1 MGDAMYDDAGT
12 SWGQAEADAMDRC
25 LQAPGFANRGT
36 RTPDSPRLTRIIET
50 EIIPRLLLAHL
61 EQASQV
67 PSSGLPGLTPA
78 DIETFARIVIDPR
91 RDGTMDHVEYVRAFG
106 HSLQVV
112 FLDLLAPTARLLGDM
127 WSEDLCS
134 FTDVTIGLS
143 RLQQA
148 LRELGSAFENEV
160 RPEIRGR
167 ILLAAAP
174 GEQHSFGLAM
184 LETFFRHAGWEVCGG
199 TTYTASELLRLAREE
214 WLDAIGLSL
223 SSDVFYDQARDLLA
237 SLRNASRNSSTV
249 VIVGGRYFTDNPD
262 HATAIGADT
271 MAHDAPDAL
280 RQADAQLK
288 VRLARC

>member
-1 MGDAMYDDAGT
+1 MGEAMYDDAGA
-12 SWGQAEADAMDRC
+12 SWGQAEAAAIDRC
-25 LQAPGFANRGT
+25 LEAPGFANQGT
-36 RTPDSPRLTRIIET
+36 RTPESPRLTRIIET

-61 EQASQV
+61 EESRRPQS
-67 PSSGLPGLTPA
+67 PDPGGLTSA
-78 DIETFARIVIDPR
+78 DIKAFALIAIDPV
-91 RDGTMDHVEYVRAFG
+91 RDRTMDHVDQVRGNG

-112 FLDLLAPTARLLGDM
+112 FLELLAPTARLLGEM
-127 WSEDLCS
+127 WSDDLCS

-143 RLQQA
+143 RLQQV
-148 LRELGSAFENEV
+148 LCELGSTFENEV

-174 GEQHSFGLAM
+174 GEQHSFGLSM
-184 LETFFRHAGWEVCGG
+184 LETFFRHAGWDVCGG
-199 TTYTASELLRLAREE
+199 CGYTPAELVRLARDE

-223 SSDVFYDQARDLLA
+223 SSDLWYDQVRDLLV
-237 SLRNASRNSSTV
+237 SLRRASRNPSTV

-271 MAHDAPDAL
+271 MAQDAPDAL

>member
-1 MGDAMYDDAGT
+1 MGDAVRDDAGT
-12 SWGQAEADAMDRC
+12 SWGPAEAAAMDRC
-25 LQAPGFANRGT
+25 LAVPGFANRATKTSG
-36 RTPDSPRLTRIIET
+36 SPRLVRTIET

-61 EQASQV
+61 EESCRPQ
-67 PSSGLPGLTPA
+67 SSGLPGLQPA
-78 DIETFARIVIDPR
+78 DIETFARIVIDPH
-91 RDGTMDHVEYVRAFG
+91 RDATMDHIGHVRAFG
-106 HSLQVV
+106 HSLPVV
-112 FLDLLAPTARLLGDM
+112 FLDLLAPTARRLGDM
-127 WSEDLCS
+127 WVEDLCS

-174 GEQHSFGLAM
+174 GEQHSFGLSM

-199 TTYTASELLRLAREE
+199 TTYTPSELLRLARDE

-223 SSDVFYDQARDLLA
+223 SSDVFYDPARDLLT
-237 SLRNASRNSSTV
+237 SLRTASRNPSTV
-249 VIVGGRYFTDNPD
+249 VIVGGRYFTDNPE

-271 MAHDAPDAL
+271 MAYDAPDAL
-280 RQADAQLK
+280 RQADASLK